1 MILCQKAKIDN
12 QGRVAIPKEL
22 LEAAGLRAG
31 DYLYITVGEQST
43 EIVIAKQGSGRHL
56 NADFAFNPN
65 EPHPRGI

>member
-22 LEAAGLRAG
+22 LDAAGLSAG

-43 EIVIAKQGSGRHL
+43 EIVIAKQNSGRHL
-56 NADFAFNPN
+56 SADFAFNPD
-65 EPHPRGI
+65 ESHPKRI